1 MTYKKIIAIVSGATI
16 SLGLAV
22 IFGWIFNVA
31 ILKSVI
37 SEYEN
42 MKFNA
47 ALCLIITG
55 LTLQSLLTERK
66 TVSTLL
72 SLLLFFIAIVS
83 LSQDIFSYNI
93 GIDQFF
99 IMDTEG
105 ITKNNPGRM
114 ATMTSLCF
122 TLLGL
127 SFLTVKSPVGKN
139 TAQNI
144 LHLVTI
150 ISLIAIIGYILDVPV
165 FYKLSFLSS
174 MAVHTAVALFFISIA
189 ATLLNPNLGLTK
201 LFTSKTIGGIVA
213 RKIFPRI
220 VFALLV
226 LSFLRIEAH
235 RLNLVD
241 TEFGIALFAT
251 SFILVGLF
259 IIWSTSIS
267 LDKTDLKRIEAENAI
282 KKLNQDLE
290 NIIDE
295 RTQELRAIFESS
307 QVSIIGTDL
316 SGIITNFNKGAENLL
331 GYYADEV
338 VGKATPSIIHLEE
351 EVVQRG
357 EELTSEFGREIK
369 GFNVFV
375 EFARQG
381 KYESREWTYIKKD
394 GTRFPV
400 QLVVTALRNKKND
413 IYGFL
418 GIATDISVLKNQ
430 SKTIQSQKDNLETLN
445 ATKDK
450 FFSIVAHDLKSPLNS
465 LKAFSGLLI
474 DHYDSLSKEEILS
487 MSQQLKNSVDN
498 TIKMADNLITWA
510 RVQMNDIQYIPE
522 TIKVKELA
530 GNICDVYKD
539 VAINKGLN
547 VSCMVA
553 DSLSI
558 RGDKNQIEFVIRNLV
573 NNAIKFTHSGG
584 SVSLTANSIAEEEI
598 EISVSD
604 SGVGISDEMKDK
616 LFIIG
621 KKQSTNGTA
630 GEKGTGLGL
639 LLSYEFIKLNG
650 GQVFVESKLGKGTT
664 FFVRFKREP

>member
-1 MTYKKIIAIVSGATI
+1 MRHKTTIAIAAGATI
-16 SLGLAV
+16 TLGLAV
-22 IFGWIFNVA
+22 VFGWIFDIT

-37 SEYEN
+37 LGYAS
-42 MKFNA
+42 MKFNT

-55 LTLQSLLTERK
+55 LILQLLLNERK
-66 TVSTLL
+66 TASTLL
-72 SLLLFFIAIVS
+72 SLVLFFFCIAS
-83 LSQDIFSYNI
+83 FFQDIFNYDI
-93 GIDQFF
+93 GIDQLF
-99 IMDTEG
+99 IIDIEG
-105 ITKNNPGRM
+105 ITQNNSNPGRM
-114 ATMTSLCF
+114 APMTSLCF

-127 SFLTVKSPVGKN
+127 SLVTIKSSVGKN
-139 TAQNI
+139 AAQYI

-150 ISLIAIIGYILDVPV
+150 ISFIAVIGYILNVPV
-165 FYKLSFLSS
+165 LYKLSFLSS
-174 MAVHTAVALFFISIA
+174 MAVHTAIAFFFISIA
-189 ATLLNPNLGLTK
+189 ATLFNPNLGLTK

-213 RKIFPRI
+213 RRVFPRLI
-220 VFALLV
+220 LALLI

-235 RLNLVD
+235 RLNFVD

-259 IIWSTSIS
+259 IIWTTSIS
-267 LDKTDLKRIEAENAI
+267 LDKTDLKRIQAEDAI
-282 KKLNQDLE
+282 KKINQDLE
-290 NIIDE
+290 NIVDE
-295 RTQELRAIFESS
+295 RTQELRAIFESTE
-307 QVSIIGTDL
+307 VAIIGTDL
-316 SGIITNFNKGAENLL
+316 SGAITNFNKGAENLL
-331 GYYADEV
+331 GYFADEV
-338 VGKATPSIIHLEE
+338 VGKATPSIIHLEQ
-351 EVVQRG
+351 EVVKRG
-357 EELTSEFGREIK
+357 AELTSEFGREIK

-375 EFARQG
+375 EFAKQG

-400 QLVVTALRNKKND
+400 QLVVTTLRNKNND

-418 GIATDISVLKNQ
+418 GIATDISELKNQ
-430 SKTIQSQKDNLETLN
+430 SKIIQSQKDNLEILN

-474 DHYDSLSKEEILS
+474 NHYDSLSKEEILT

-510 RVQMNDIQYIPE
+510 RIQMNDIQYTPE

-547 VSCMVA
+547 VSCMVE

-558 RGDKNQIEFVIRNLV
+558 HGDKNQIEFVIRNLV

-584 SVSLTANSIAEEEI
+584 SVSLTANSLSEEEI

-604 SGVGISDEMKDK
+604 SGVGFSDEMKDR
-616 LFIIG
+616 LFTIG

-639 LLSYEFIKLNG
+639 LLSYEFCLVLK
-650 GQVFVESKLGKGTT
+650 
-664 FFVRFKREP
+664 